1 MHCRH
6 HQLDASVLVLQN
18 ENSIQKTI
26 GCTLNVCPIQIIMVC
41 GLR

>member
-26 GCTLNVCPIQIIMVC
+26 GNVCPIQILIVC